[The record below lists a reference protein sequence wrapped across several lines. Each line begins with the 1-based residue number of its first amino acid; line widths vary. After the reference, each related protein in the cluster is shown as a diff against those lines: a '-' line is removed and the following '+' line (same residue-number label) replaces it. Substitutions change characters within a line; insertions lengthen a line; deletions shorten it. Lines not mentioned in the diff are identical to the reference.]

1 MKLKVS
7 YVLYCT
13 VLYCKLK
20 NQASDFICELF
31 GLVPCIIV
39 QYRYIYLY
47 EAMLEAAIVILLGCR
62 IPS

>member
-1 MKLKVS
+1 M
-7 YVLYCT
+7 YWT

-20 NQASDFICELF
+20 NQASDFVCELF
-31 GLVPCIIV
+31 GRVPCIIV